1 MGWTGPGRSRRLWE
15 DKREASREIEVGPT
29 PVLSLVDTVRPTVGA
44 ELGVE
49 DTPRRAFREALPLCS
64 LPRTA
69 CLIAWWFVVP
79 ERFLRADS
87 ITCGLFESLM
97 RSVAAGAQ
105 PLRRPKSA
113 VFP

>member
-29 PVLSLVDTVRPTVGA
+29 SVLALVDTVRPTVGA

-69 CLIAWWFVVP
+69 CVIAS

-97 RSVAAGAQ
+97 RSVAAEAQ